1 MISKTKLFD
10 RAKNKGNDELV
21 DTIIAC
27 KKNDKWMEVG
37 QLISMPRRK
46 RISVNLDFIDKESKA
61 GETVIVPGKV
71 LSQGELSKKI
81 KLVALNFSKT
91 AEEKLS
97 KAKIEY
103 SKISSEIKKNPD
115 AKGIKVLRW

>member
-1 MISKTKLFD
+1 MISKTRLFE

-21 DTIIAC
+21 ETIIAC
-27 KKNDKWMEVG
+27 KKNDKWLEVG
-37 QLISMPRRK
+37 QLIAAPRRK
-46 RISVNLDFIDKESKA
+46 RVSVNLDMIDQESKA
-61 GETVIVPGKV
+61 GETIIVPGKV

-97 KAKIEY
+97 KAKVEY
-103 SKISSEIKKNPD
+103 SKLSAEIKKNPE
-115 AKGIKVLRW
+115 AKGIKILR

>member
-10 RAKNKGNDELV
+10 RAKKKGNDELV
-21 DTIIAC
+21 ETIIAC
-27 KKNDKWMEVG
+27 KKNEKWMQVG
-37 QLISMPRRK
+37 QLISVPRRK
-46 RISVNLDFIDKESKA
+46 RISINLDMIDQESKA

-97 KAKIEY
+97 RAKVEF
-103 SKISSEIKKNPD
+103 SKLNAEIKKNPD
-115 AKGIKVLRW
+115 AKGIKILR